1 MQPSLVQRILNNW
14 SFRTCFGICI
24 SFGVQTLNQVQGDS
38 YLLFNILAGVGRNLR
53 LLTEFLRNSRIYL
66 QSYNQAE
73 QVLRAAFE
81 PAEGV
86 AQDGN
91 AGWSEGKTFPSCIIY
106 FPVLRNCWVKTWAGI
121 ALSISI
127 VPTLIV
133 VEWPVVRS
141 LSVVLIGTS

>member
-1 MQPSLVQRILNNW
+1 MPYW
-14 SFRTCFGICI
+14 
-24 SFGVQTLNQVQGDS
+24 
-38 YLLFNILAGVGRNLR
+38 GVGRNLR

-86 AQDGN
+86 AQDGK

-141 LSVVLIGTS
+141 LRVVLIGTS